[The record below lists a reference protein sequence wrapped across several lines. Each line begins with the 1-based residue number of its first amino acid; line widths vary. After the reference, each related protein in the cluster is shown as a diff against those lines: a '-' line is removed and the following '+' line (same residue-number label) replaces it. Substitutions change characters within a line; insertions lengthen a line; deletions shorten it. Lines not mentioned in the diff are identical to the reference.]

1 MDFQGSTSAVVLA
14 AKLLGAELF
23 LPTIDDTTPQ
33 TGVAKFLDSEGY
45 ERTLDFL
52 DQPHGLDAEDVRNTA
67 IEVDISLTGER
78 RIPLW
83 VMHPERCLRSRVAN
97 TTLPGKNTDLAKRQL
112 KASIVLVRAFSQF
125 LLDEGESLRIV
136 MKLNERVFDLA
147 LRNPDALRLYLDD
160 GVDVSAAVL
169 GDPRLPSAHL
179 DVRLPQLRLQL
190 KTKRE
195 R

>member
-1 MDFQGSTSAVVLA
+1 MSERSISWTSLVGSMPRMS
-14 AKLLGAELF
+14 
-23 LPTIDDTTPQ
+23 
-33 TGVAKFLDSEGY
+33 
-45 ERTLDFL
+45 
-52 DQPHGLDAEDVRNTA
+52 A